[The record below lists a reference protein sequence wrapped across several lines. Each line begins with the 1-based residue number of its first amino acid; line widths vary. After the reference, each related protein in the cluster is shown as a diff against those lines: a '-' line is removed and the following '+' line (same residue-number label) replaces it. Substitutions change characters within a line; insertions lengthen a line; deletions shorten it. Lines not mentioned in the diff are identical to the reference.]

1 MTGFPA
7 WTDRISKLFCW
18 GLMLVLTL
26 PVSQTLAGDTSA
38 LFRTGYLYQPNII
51 PMPVPGCPD
60 QSPAVFYGK
69 EDFSGAGLRKDI
81 SIFSVET
88 VVSVIRIRRRAL
100 LKDVSNCGQPVATL
114 FRNISID
121 TLAGELEAFIRVPTT
136 FILRPMIGA
145 GVGYHLISTNDRVGG
160 FDKKYKDGVLSFSWS
175 VGADFK
181 TSEKTRLMIML
192 GHHTLMLET
201 NDDAQIDNGAESV
214 LNQNIYYA
222 GVAKNP
228 GWTLPKKIKYRT
240 FTVALVVGFR

>member
-1 MTGFPA
+1 MTMFA
-7 WTDRISKLFCW
+7 ARADRVSNLFRSVIF
-18 GLMLVLTL
+18 MVLVL
-26 PVSQTLAGDTSA
+26 PASQSLAGDMA
-38 LFRTGYLYQPNII
+38 AMFRTGYLYEPNVIAI
-51 PMPVPGCPD
+51 PVPGCSDQTPD
-60 QSPAVFYGK
+60 VFYGK

-100 LKDVSNCGQPVATL
+100 LRDVNNCGQPVAEL
-114 FRNISID
+114 FRDISID
-121 TLAGELEAFIRVPTT
+121 TLVGELEAFVRVPTT

-160 FDKKYKDGVLSFSWS
+160 FDNKYKDGVLSFSWS
-175 VGADFK
+175 VGIDFK

-192 GHHTLMLET
+192 GHHTLKLET
-201 NDDAQIDNGAESV
+201 NDDAQINSGAESV
-214 LNQNIYYA
+214 LSQNIYYA

-228 GWTLPKKIKYRT
+228 GWTLPKEIKYRT